1 MDAEEIKRKQEILTL
16 LQRRKHELDKQ
27 VAIFGPSVDPSV
39 TIQQQDLATQMEQI
53 HQEIQSLADSRV
65 NNNSSKE
72 QKLEYQN
79 RALRIMV
86 NAYSMIERF
95 RDIATSLDEK
105 KSGTEFVAA
114 LRWGCE
120 QQIGIVKQAIAVLEQ
135 EANRF
140 TL

>member
-27 VAIFGPSVDPSV
+27 VAIFGPSVDPNV

-95 RDIATSLDEK
+95 RDIAASLDEK
-105 KSGTEFVAA
+105 KSGTEFVAT

-120 QQIGIVKQAIAVLEQ
+120 QQIGIMKQAIAVLEQ